1 VTNFES
7 CHFCGLAE
15 HFALANPTVDV
26 RATWNSLIVSAD
38 TRSRL
43 QTTCAI
49 LKDAEG
55 WGARG
60 VSIPTGILL
69 EGPAGSGKTQI
80 ACTIANE
87 GSLGF
92 VKATVADL
100 KGLYLGHADGNVRDI
115 FGKARAVLPSILF
128 VDELDLVAPTR
139 RGAGND
145 ALVQEIISQMLQE
158 MDGIVAQR
166 RQVFVLAATN
176 LPENIDPA
184 ILSRFTER
192 LVIPLPDLK
201 SRIRMFQ
208 TVFCQTKID
217 SLFTRDDALL
227 GELSAGMSLRDIK
240 NWFAVAPRKAV
251 ANAVLK
257 GGSAEYSMTR
267 EGLKDTAPGVEVI
280 A

>member
-1 VTNFES
+1 M
-7 CHFCGLAE
+7 
-15 HFALANPTVDV
+15 
-26 RATWNSLIVSAD
+26 SAD

-55 WGARG
+55 WGAQG

-69 EGPAGSGKTQI
+69 KGPAGSGKTQI
-80 ACTIANE
+80 ARTIANE